1 MGILDGFR
9 KAAADLTNKAKQFQ
23 NSDFKEAVIS
33 ICARVAAADGTIAP
47 TEKKAVA
54 KAIQSFEA
62 LKVFDARDLG
72 NLFNIYCDEATDDF
86 GIINL
91 NNRISKL
98 SKNRDAS
105 LTAIQIGIAIA
116 NSDGNFSGDE
126 KKVVKELLGLL
137 KLSEA
142 DLGIAL

>member
-1 MGILDGFR
+1 MGFFDSLR
-9 KAAADLTNKAKQFQ
+9 KAAGDLSTKARQFA
-23 NSDFKEAVIS
+23 NSEFKEAVIS

-47 TEKKAVA
+47 AEKKAVA
-54 KAIQSFEA
+54 KAIQAFEA
-62 LKVFDARDLG
+62 LKVFDARELG
-72 NLFNIYCDEATDDF
+72 TLFNTYCDDATDVF
-86 GIINL
+86 AIINL

-98 SKNRDAS
+98 AKNREAA

-116 NSDGNFSGDE
+116 NSDGNFSADE
-126 KKVVKELLGLL
+126 KKVVKELLALL

>member
-1 MGILDGFR
+1 MGFLDSIK
-9 KAAADLTNKAKQFQ
+9 KAAGDLTTKAKQFK
-23 NSDFKEAVIS
+23 NDAFKEAVIS
-33 ICARVAAADGTIAP
+33 ICARVAAADGTIEPA
-47 TEKKAVA
+47 EKKAVA

-62 LKVFDARDLG
+62 LKVFDARELG
-72 NLFNIYCDEATDDF
+72 SLFNTYCDDATDDF

-91 NNRISKL
+91 NNRIGKL
-98 SKNRDAS
+98 AKNREAA

-116 NSDGNFSGDE
+116 NSDGNFSADE